1 MLEKLINEF
10 KNKKIVILG
19 FGKEGKSTYKFLR
32 KFLSD
37 THITI
42 KDQNDN
48 IRHDELIQN
57 DNNITIITGL
67 NYLEDLYEFDI
78 IMKAPG
84 ITFKNINID
93 KFKDKI
99 YSQLEFILK
108 YYKDSIIGITGTKG
122 KSTTSSL
129 MYDILKNNNKDV
141 LLLGNIGNPIFDYLN
156 EINSD
161 TILVIE
167 MSSHQ
172 LEFVNY
178 SPKYAIITN
187 FYQDHLDHTN
197 GIEDY
202 YNSKLNIARF
212 QNKEDYLLYYEGCD
226 TLDNRIKDNNLKSHI
241 LTVNFDNKELYT
253 YCTDNFIYVND
264 KPIYNINDQR
274 NLIGKHNL
282 INVMLVL
289 SISNLLELDNSKS
302 IEAINLFTP
311 LEHRLELVGTYNDIT
326 YYNDAIAT
334 IPEATING
342 IKALKTVNTLI
353 FGGLDRGIDYNL
365 FIDFLNTCD
374 IENLICMPT
383 TGHKIANELTKRN
396 TNKNIYLV
404 NTLEEAVN
412 TAQKVT
418 KKEHICLMS
427 PAAASY
433 EYYKNFEEK
442 GNAYKQLIKQ

>member
-1 MLEKLINEF
+1 MLEQLISEF
-10 KNKKIVILG
+10 QNKKIVILG

-32 KFLSD
+32 KYLGNI
-37 THITI
+37 HITI
-42 KDQNDN
+42 KDQNEKIKN
-48 IRHDELIQN
+48 DELIKDDHN
-57 DNNITIITGL
+57 LTIITGPE
-67 NYLEDLYEFDI
+67 YLEDLEEFDI
-78 IMKAPG
+78 IMKTPG

-108 YYKDSIIGITGTKG
+108 YYRNNIIGITGTKG

-129 MYDILKNNNKDV
+129 MYNILQNNNVDS
-141 LLLGNIGNPIFDYLN
+141 LLLGNIGNPIFDYLDN
-156 EINSD
+156 IHSD

-172 LEFVNY
+172 LEFINN

-197 GIEDY
+197 GVEDY
-202 YNSKLNIARF
+202 YNSKLNITRF
-212 QNKEDYLLYYEGCD
+212 QNTQDYLLYYEGCE
-226 TLDNRIKDNNLKSHI
+226 TLDIHIQSNNITSNILK
-241 LTVNFDNKELYT
+241 VDFDNKQLPT
-253 YCTDNFIYVND
+253 YCTDDSIYVNGN
-264 KPIYNINDQR
+264 KIYNTTDKR
-274 NLIGKHNL
+274 NLLGNHNL
-282 INVMLVL
+282 INIMLVL
-289 SISNLLELDNSKS
+289 TLSNLLKLDNEKA
-302 IEAINLFTP
+302 IEAINSFIP

-342 IKALKTVNTLI
+342 IKALEKVNTLI
-353 FGGLDRGIDYNL
+353 FGGLDRGIDYSY
-365 FIDFLNTCD
+365 FIEYLNQSN

-383 TGHKIANELTKRN
+383 TGHVIANKLQQKE
-396 TNKNIYLV
+396 TNKNIYIV
-404 NTLEEAVN
+404 DTLEEAVEI
-412 TAQKVT
+412 AKEVT
-418 KKEHICLMS
+418 KKESICLMS

-442 GNAYKQLIKQ
+442 GTAYKQLIKK

>member
-1 MLEKLINEF
+1 MLEQLISEF
-10 KNKKIVILG
+10 QNKKIVILG

-32 KFLSD
+32 KYLGNI
-37 THITI
+37 HITI
-42 KDQNDN
+42 KDQNEKIKN
-48 IRHDELIQN
+48 DELIKDDHN
-57 DNNITIITGL
+57 LTIITGPE
-67 NYLEDLYEFDI
+67 YLEDLEEFDI
-78 IMKAPG
+78 IMKTPG

-108 YYKDSIIGITGTKG
+108 YYRNNIIGITGTKG

-129 MYDILKNNNKDV
+129 MYNILQNNNVDS
-141 LLLGNIGNPIFDYLN
+141 LLLGNIGNPIFDYLDN
-156 EINSD
+156 IHSD

-172 LEFVNY
+172 LEFINN

-197 GIEDY
+197 GVEDY
-202 YNSKLNIARF
+202 YNSKLNITRF
-212 QNKEDYLLYYEGCD
+212 QNTQDYLLYYEGCE
-226 TLDNRIKDNNLKSHI
+226 TLDIHIQSNNITSNILK
-241 LTVNFDNKELYT
+241 VDFDNKQLPT
-253 YCTDNFIYVND
+253 YCTDDSIYVNGN
-264 KPIYNINDQR
+264 KIYNTTDKR
-274 NLIGKHNL
+274 NLLGNHNL
-282 INVMLVL
+282 INIMLVL
-289 SISNLLELDNSKS
+289 TLSNLLKLDNEKA
-302 IEAINLFTP
+302 IEAINSFIP

-342 IKALKTVNTLI
+342 IKALEKVNTLI
-353 FGGLDRGIDYNL
+353 FGGLDRGIDYSY
-365 FIDFLNTCD
+365 FIEYLNQSN

-383 TGHKIANELTKRN
+383 TGYVIANKLQQKE
-396 TNKNIYLV
+396 TNKNIYIV
-404 NTLEEAVN
+404 DTLEEAVEI
-412 TAQKVT
+412 AKEVT
-418 KKEHICLMS
+418 KKESICLMS

-442 GNAYKQLIKQ
+442 GTAYKQLIKK